1 MPIIVMADVAVA
13 VDVDVVIVVVSV
25 IVIVIVA
32 VVVAVDVVDFVLDV
46 DVVDVVVDVFH
57 VIVVGVVIVIV
68 IFIQSHSIRL
78 YLLSP
83 IPCFQDSSR
92 CSHLSGG
99 LFESVLHFND
109 SIWGQR
115 ATMAFRVH
123 SLHNFRRPCSLLA
136 AYSPCASHSGVGKR
150 DARAILFS
158 AVSPGDAI
166 YSRAS
171 SLRNILSQVILC
183 AEEGCESWEIGE
195 RACGQ
200 TILHLSLLSC
210 R

>member
-1 MPIIVMADVAVA
+1 MSTVTIIGEIALPVRFETRCRFVCCIVLYCLVA
-13 VDVDVVIVVVSV
+13 SSST
-25 IVIVIVA
+25 
-32 VVVAVDVVDFVLDV
+32 
-46 DVVDVVVDVFH
+46 H
-57 VIVVGVVIVIV
+57 
-68 IFIQSHSIRL
+68 
-78 YLLSP
+78 
-83 IPCFQDSSR
+83 IPF
-92 CSHLSGG
+92 G
-99 LFESVLHFND
+99 LFSLILRASRTRAVGAIHLVAYLSLCCIQRLMLHRGFFND

-123 SLHNFRRPCSLLA
+123 SLYNFRRPCSLLS

-183 AEEGCESWEIGE
+183 AEEGCESREIGE

-200 TILHLSLLSC
+200 TILYLSLLSC